1 MNRFCSSTS
10 VWALAAAGVIATSPL
25 AVAASFDISTAT
37 TTQQQVSGTNVGVIT
52 STGSITVSGVAVQ
65 WNGAA
70 TGDGVSITNDGTV
83 TSTGGRAFDTSGGSI
98 TGIYTLINNGT
109 ITSSNDAF
117 RINDD
122 FANGTLNVTNN
133 GTISSAT
140 GQAFDL
146 ANVTAATAVVT
157 ITNYGTIQSGTA
169 DAIRPG
175 TGGTVINYGLIQ
187 STDLTSDGDGV
198 DFQEAGGT
206 VINKTGGVILGAKH
220 GITGDGETTVTNE
233 AGATITGQ
241 NGSGINIDST
251 GSTLVTITNYGTIT
265 GAVTGLLDDDGT
277 ADGVP
282 DGDGDG
288 IDVDGQILL
297 YNYGTVQGTGATGTN
312 DGIPNTADGIAAGG
326 GTIYNYA
333 GAVIEAYDNYAN
345 DGSDDVGRAIL
356 IDDSNGGAAPFATTI
371 INQGTIR
378 SDGVA
383 ITLVGDNDDTIE
395 NYSLIQSDNATA
407 IDMGGGN
414 DLFIYHIGSTVVGIV
429 TGGDGTDTFE
439 LDGTGTFDLS
449 LLGDTAQYQS
459 FETLLIGEGSVI
471 TATGTSDFTGTL
483 EIDGSFTL
491 NGSLSGAGFTL
502 ENGATLSGNSTV
514 ASLTVES
521 GGTVSPGNSI
531 GTVTVTGTA
540 TFNSGS
546 VYMVE
551 IDQTSSDQII
561 AGTLALN
568 GGTVQLS
575 SSGPLVAGTVYTI
588 ISATS
593 TTTPSTQ
600 FDTLVSA
607 DYLFIDPTLGRD
619 GASVTLTLTRNGTSF
634 ASYART
640 ANQAAVA
647 NALEAGGTAASY
659 LTAATTATDTTQFA
673 TGFDLL
679 SGEVHA
685 SVGNTLYT
693 QSTLVGDTLAARLRQ
708 SAAGSASPA
717 MAALSSG
724 GPALAYAAP
733 APATKSPIVTKA
745 PPALPVGPVY
755 AAWAQGFGQWSTA
768 DATGNAAEI
777 DSSLGGFLAGGDVT
791 LDRTTFGFAAGYVS
805 ANTDVD
811 ARLSSADTSTFLIAA
826 YAGTSI
832 ENFRLRGGASY
843 GWTDTDTQRTASF
856 MGLTQSLDAS
866 YDGGTANIFVE
877 AAYAAEINAI
887 AFEPFAQMAWSW
899 IETDSFTENG
909 GSLALSS
916 QGLSFDVPYSTLGL
930 RLATAI
936 EMGKSLVTPHA
947 TLGWRHAFG
956 DVTPEAA
963 MAFAETGAA
972 FAVEGAPIAQDS
984 FVLGAGI
991 DLKIGASLTLN
1002 IGYEGEFAS
1011 DVETNAVRGGL
1022 VYRF

>member
-1 MNRFCSSTS
+1 MNRFFVSTS
-10 VWALAAAGVIATSPL
+10 VRALVAAGVVLAAPL
-25 AVAASFDISTAT
+25 AAQAGNFTVSTAT
-37 TTQQQVSGTNVGVIT
+37 TTQQQVSGTNVGTVT
-52 STGSITVSGVAVQ
+52 SSGSITTSGVAVL

-70 TGDGVSITNDGTV
+70 TSTGVSITNDGTIS
-83 TSTGGRAFDTSGGSI
+83 STGGRAFDTSGSSI
-98 TGIYTLINNGT
+98 TGIYTLVNNGT
-109 ITSSNDAF
+109 ISASNDTF

-122 FANGTLNVTNN
+122 FANGTLNVTNY
-133 GTISSAT
+133 GTMTSAT
-140 GQAFDL
+140 GQVFDL

-157 ITNYGTIQSGTA
+157 ITNYGTLESGTA
-169 DAIRPG
+169 DVVRPG
-175 TGGTVINYGLIQ
+175 TGGTVINYGRIEA
-187 STDLTSDGDGV
+187 TGLTSDGDGV
-198 DFQEAGGT
+198 DFQTAGGT
-206 VINKTGGVILGAKH
+206 VVNKSTGVILGAKH
-220 GITGDGETTVTNE
+220 GITGDGAITVTNE
-233 AGATITGQ
+233 LGGSITGQ
-241 NGSGINIDST
+241 NGSGINVDST
-251 GSTLVTITNYGTIT
+251 GATVVTITNYGTIT
-265 GAVTGLLDDDGT
+265 GAVTGLLDDDGA

-297 YNYGTVQGTGATGTN
+297 HNYGTVQGTGATGTN
-312 DGIPNTADGIAAGG
+312 DGISNTADGIAAGG

-333 GAVIEAYDNYAN
+333 GAVIEAYDNYPN

-383 ITLVGDNDDTIE
+383 ITLVGNNNDTIE
-395 NYSLIQSDNATA
+395 NYSVISSDDAKA
-407 IDMGGGN
+407 VDMGGGD
-414 DLFIYHIGSTVVGIV
+414 DLFIYHIGSSVTGYV
-429 TGGDGTDTFE
+429 TGGAGTDTFE
-439 LDGTGTFDLS
+439 LAGTGSFDLS
-449 LLGDTAQYQS
+449 LLGTSAQYRD
-459 FETLLIGEGSVI
+459 FEALLIAEGAVI
-471 TATGTSDFTGTL
+471 TATGTSDFAGTL
-483 EIDGSFTL
+483 EIDGSLTL
-491 NGSLSGAGFTL
+491 NGSLAAAGFTIA
-502 ENGATLSGNSTV
+502 NGATLTGNSTV
-514 ASLTVES
+514 ATLTVEN

-540 TFNSGS
+540 TFNTGS
-546 VYMVE
+546 TYVVE
-551 IDQTSSDQII
+551 IDQTSSDQIV

-575 SSGPLVAGTVYTI
+575 SSGPLNAGAVYTI

-593 TTTPSTQ
+593 TTTAGTQ
-600 FDTLVSA
+600 FDTLVSP
-607 DYLFIDPTLGRD
+607 DYLFITPTLGRD
-619 GASVTLTLTRNGTSF
+619 GASVTLTLARNGTSF
-634 ASYART
+634 ASYAQT

-659 LTAATTATDTTQFA
+659 LTAATTATDTSQFA

-693 QSTLVGDTLAARLRQ
+693 QSTLIGDTLAARLRQ
-708 SAAGSASPA
+708 SAPTGSSPA
-717 MAALSSG
+717 MAALAAG

-733 APATKSPIVTKA
+733 STTKSPIVTKA
-745 PPALPVGPVY
+745 PVAAPVGPAY

-768 DATGNAAEI
+768 DGTGNSAEI
-777 DSSLGGFLAGGDVT
+777 DSSLGGFLAGADVT
-791 LDRTTFGFAAGYVS
+791 LDASTFGFAAGYVS

-811 ARLSSADTSTFLIAA
+811 ARLSSADTSTFVIAA
-826 YAGTSI
+826 YAGTSL

-856 MGLTQSLDAS
+856 MGLTQSLTAS
-866 YDGGTANIFVE
+866 YDGGTANVFIE
-877 AAYAAEINAI
+877 AAYAVEMNAI

-899 IETDSFTENG
+899 IDTDSFTESG

-916 QGLSFDVPYSTLGL
+916 DGLSFDVPYSTLGL
-930 RLATAI
+930 RLATSI
-936 EMGKSLVTPHA
+936 EMGSAVATPHA
-947 TLGWRHAFG
+947 SLGWRHAFG
-956 DVTPEAA
+956 DITPEAA
-963 MAFAETGAA
+963 MAFAESGAG
-972 FAVEGAPIAQDS
+972 FAVQGAPIAEDS

-991 DLKIGASLTLN
+991 DVKLGKGFSLN